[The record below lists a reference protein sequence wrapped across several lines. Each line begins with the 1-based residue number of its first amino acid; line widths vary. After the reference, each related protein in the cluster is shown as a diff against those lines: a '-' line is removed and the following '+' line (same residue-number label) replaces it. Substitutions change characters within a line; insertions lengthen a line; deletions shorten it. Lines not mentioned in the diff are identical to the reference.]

1 MSDVTVLAPGALAAK
16 ARRRRRLVRSLL
28 VAACVGYVAIL
39 LLLPLA
45 GIVWT
50 ALEPGLSVLTET
62 LTSPEVRHAFALTGV
77 ITLITVAV
85 TTFFGLIVA
94 WVLVRQRFF
103 GRSLMNALVD
113 LPFALSPVTVGLACV
128 LLFGTGGWFA
138 DFFAARGIQIIFAVP
153 SMVLVTIFICVP
165 FTIRE
170 LVPVLEEIGLD
181 EEDASRTLGASLWQ
195 TFFRVTMPN
204 IRWAL
209 GYGIALTTARAIGE
223 IGAVLIVSGLIK
235 GKTETA
241 TIYIFTAIEER
252 QTASA
257 YIVALVLAGI
267 SIVLLLV
274 LEGLRRRSERIKD
287 EGESESQEVTA

>member
-1 MSDVTVLAPGALAAK
+1 VSSALSVSRTPSTSASR
-16 ARRRRRLVRSLL
+16 ARGRRRLVRGAI
-28 VAACVGYVAIL
+28 VGVTVGYVAIL
-39 LLLPLA
+39 LLLPLI

-50 ALEPGLSVLTET
+50 ALEPGLGIIGET
-62 LTSPEVRHAFALTGV
+62 LSKPEVRHAFFLTAQITV
-77 ITLITVAV
+77 ITVIV
-85 TTFFGLIVA
+85 TSVFGLIVS
-94 WVLVRQRFF
+94 WVLVRQRFV
-103 GRSLMNALVD
+103 GRNFMNALVD

-128 LLFGTGGWFA
+128 LLFGLDGWFS
-138 DFFAARGIQIIFAVP
+138 DWFAARGIQVIFAVP

-195 TFFRVTMPN
+195 TFFRVTLPN

-235 GKTETA
+235 GMTETA

-252 QTASA
+252 QTAEA
-257 YIVALVLAGI
+257 YVVALVLALV
-267 SIVLLLV
+267 SVALLV
-274 LEGLRRRSERIKD
+274 VIEGLRRRTQHGREH
-287 EGESESQEVTA
+287 A

>member
-1 MSDVTVLAPGALAAK
+1 M
-16 ARRRRRLVRSLL
+16 
-28 VAACVGYVAIL
+28 
-39 LLLPLA
+39 
-45 GIVWT
+45 
-50 ALEPGLSVLTET
+50 
-62 LTSPEVRHAFALTGV
+62 
-77 ITLITVAV
+77 
-85 TTFFGLIVA
+85 
-94 WVLVRQRFF
+94 LVRQRFV
-103 GRSLMNALVD
+103 GRALMNALVD

-128 LLFGTGGWFA
+128 LLFGANGWFA

-195 TFFRVTMPN
+195 TFFRVTLPN

-209 GYGIALTTARAIGE
+209 GYGVALTTARAIGE

-252 QTASA
+252 QTAEA
-257 YIVALVLAGI
+257 YVVALVLAASRSSCWSCI
-267 SIVLLLV
+267 
-274 LEGLRRRSERIKD
+274 EEFRRRN
-287 EGESESQEVTA
+287 TAMRRGKETT